1 MKSAIKYLLV
11 CLLLS
16 AVVPVWSAEVR
27 MQVIPPNGKRQIEV
41 GDLFYI
47 SIEVINSDAAVA
59 TPASVPGAKVA
70 YLDRTGTS
78 SSFTSINGKTS
89 RSFSSTWTMTLR
101 ARSEGSFHFGPITVG
116 GVKSNTVSYNI
127 GKPMPSNQASGPS
140 THQGSQAQDAKDDG
154 APKYIG
160 HGDQN
165 LFLRANVSK
174 TSAYEQE
181 ALVYT
186 VKLYTSYDAVKFIGA
201 TAAPKFDGFVVEESK
216 DISTQLNYETYQ
228 GKTYATAVIAR
239 YIIFPQMTGNLKVS
253 GNTYTISV
261 DRREY
266 YHDPFF
272 GNLAYSQPLQ
282 LNVTP
287 NDLVIAVRQLPTPK
301 PVDFSGGVGSF
312 SIQSQLKDKVFKT
325 NQTSSIVYKISGSG
339 NLKYIQMPDMGT
351 LYPPQLEIY
360 TPTQTQDI
368 TVGATNVSGSITF
381 DYSFMPVDEGS
392 FRIPDVKLVYFN
404 PESGKY
410 ETAEARGYDI
420 TVGKGTASAKSQ
432 TRQRLRFNPEL
443 ETVKE
448 GKLKHQ
454 RTPYVYGF
462 GYWLWYIV
470 PAVLLSVTIVV
481 MLRYKSMHADMVALN
496 SRRADKLARRRL
508 RKASTAMKHGNRE
521 LFYDELL
528 KALWGYLGD
537 KLKMPTSELMRD
549 NIRQVLVARQISED
563 AIDRIIGLIDQAEF
577 AKYSSA
583 GSGAN
588 DMQSDYKEAI
598 AAINQLED
606 QFRKK

>member
-11 CLLLS
+11 FLLLS

-140 THQGSQAQDAKDDG
+140 GRQGGQALDAKDDG

-261 DRREY
+261 
-266 YHDPFF
+266 
-272 GNLAYSQPLQ
+272 S
-282 LNVTP
+282 
-287 NDLVIAVRQLPTPK
+287 
-301 PVDFSGGVGSF
+301 
-312 SIQSQLKDKVFKT
+312 
-325 NQTSSIVYKISGSG
+325 
-339 NLKYIQMPDMGT
+339 
-351 LYPPQLEIY
+351 Y
-360 TPTQTQDI
+360 THLR
-368 TVGATNVSGSITF
+368 AH
-381 DYSFMPVDEGS
+381 
-392 FRIPDVKLVYFN
+392 
-404 PESGKY
+404 
-410 ETAEARGYDI
+410 ET
-420 TVGKGTASAKSQ
+420 
-432 TRQRLRFNPEL
+432 
-443 ETVKE
+443 
-448 GKLKHQ
+448 
-454 RTPYVYGF
+454 
-462 GYWLWYIV
+462 
-470 PAVLLSVTIVV
+470 
-481 MLRYKSMHADMVALN
+481 
-496 SRRADKLARRRL
+496 
-508 RKASTAMKHGNRE
+508 
-521 LFYDELL
+521 
-528 KALWGYLGD
+528 
-537 KLKMPTSELMRD
+537 
-549 NIRQVLVARQISED
+549 
-563 AIDRIIGLIDQAEF
+563 
-577 AKYSSA
+577 
-583 GSGAN
+583 
-588 DMQSDYKEAI
+588 
-598 AAINQLED
+598 
-606 QFRKK
+606 